1 MSERDDIYA
10 ELKEA
15 FDTDLADGIF
25 DLTLTNYADEMYNPS
40 TGIVEKV
47 ASESATTRGIFSSDW
62 KYEVFNSNIEPD
74 DEKLIILQ
82 AELSLTPSIGT
93 EVLVSDKVHTDGTL
107 KSQRTTRVVEVVE
120 DPFNVTWE
128 LRVRF

>member
-15 FDTDLADGIF
+15 FDTDLADGVF

-107 KSQRTTRVVEVVE
+107 KSQRTTGVVEVVE